1 MEVPLEVLK
10 EKLGGDLSQR
20 NVDRFL
26 SQSLR
31 RDQKPDSAGHKCST
45 KHTGKENI

>member
-1 MEVPLEVLK
+1 MEVPLEALK
-10 EKLGGDLSQR
+10 EKLGGDLSQQ

-31 RDQKPDSAGHKCST
+31 RDQNPNSAGH
-45 KHTGKENI
+45 